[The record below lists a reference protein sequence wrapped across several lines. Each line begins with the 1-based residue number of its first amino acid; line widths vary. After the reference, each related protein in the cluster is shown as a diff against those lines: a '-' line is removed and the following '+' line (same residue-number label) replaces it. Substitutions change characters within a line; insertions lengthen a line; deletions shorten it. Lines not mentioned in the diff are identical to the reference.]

1 MDHKRMT
8 DTWPTDQPILTTDR
22 LRLRSL
28 DSGDAGRLAILR
40 SSPEVNRY
48 LDRPKLIDTKEAE
61 AFVAKISTGIA
72 GQKWLYWAL
81 CPKGQQKLIGTICLW
96 NFSED
101 RTLAEIGYELL
112 SAWQGQGLM
121 DEALKAVLKYAFEHT
136 SLQTIEAFTRPMNR
150 ASTLL
155 LERNGFRLD
164 AGGRSSGDIGY
175 LVYQLGK
182 ADH

>member
-8 DTWPTDQPILTTDR
+8 DWPTDQPILTTDR

-48 LDRPKLIDTKEAE
+48 LDRPKQIDTKEAE

-101 RTLAEIGYELL
+101 RTMAEIGYELL

-121 DEALKAVLKYAFEHT
+121 DEALKAVVKYAFEHT